1 MDRSSELSETG
12 GNGKEAL
19 DAFRELALHYHVSNQ
34 IGEQK
39 MNKPEKSSVQ
49 DYQASESKFKHP
61 RLKLSPTARKIKL
74 KEKLSTIMV
83 INDDKHV
90 SLDKIASNIDGSS
103 LQKILAHLFRQ
114 NEEGTLHSLAKELG
128 FQLLSDDIDIKSA
141 NTLPSQTQSSQVSPA
156 VLKEGFV
163 SKIVALDRDQ
173 LLQSESLSAHMQ
185 EENSIITNGEPP
197 SQYNAEKAAYID
209 KSKQLISVEAH
220 KSVTTLEE
228 VTTAE
233 DLVVE
238 EKSSEDVVVEEI
250 RSEDVAAPR
259 KISSQVDDLVEQ
271 QLDFQGFEGSFF
283 FSDGNYRLL
292 RALTGGSKIPSLVI
306 IDPLLQQH
314 YVYPQES
321 NFSYTSL
328 ADFLNGFLN
337 GSLLPYQQSEPV
349 LQSPREATHPP
360 FVNVDFHEVDS
371 IPRVTTHTFSELVL
385 GFNQSDTTNVVHT
398 WNKDVLVLFSNNWC
412 GFCQRME
419 LVVREVYRAVKAN
432 MIALRGGSRNGE
444 KVFSGGKC
452 LIKCSLKLAILI
464 YIFCMSQKV
473 NAYFIASY
481 GQFSFTPFCKLS
493 VFSFSLLNLAN
504 SHITRKVYKRKQQP

>member
-1 MDRSSELSETG
+1 VLLFVDRSSEFSETG

-19 DAFRELALHYHVSNQ
+19 DSFRELALQYQVSNQ

-39 MNKPEKSSVQ
+39 KNKPEKSSAQ
-49 DYQASESKFKHP
+49 DHQASDSKFKHP

-74 KEKLSTIMV
+74 KEKLSTIMI

-90 SLDKIASNIDGSS
+90 TLDKVASNLEGSS
-103 LQKILAHLFRQ
+103 LQKILSHLLRQ
-114 NEEGTLHSLAKELG
+114 NEEGSLHSLAKELG
-128 FQLLSDDIDIKSA
+128 FQLLSDDIDIKS
-141 NTLPSQTQSSQVSPA
+141 PSQTVQSSQVSPA
-156 VLKEGFV
+156 VLKEGLV
-163 SKIVALDRDQ
+163 SNIVALDRDQ

-197 SQYNAEKAAYID
+197 SQYNEEKAAYID
-209 KSKQLISVEAH
+209 TSKQLISIEPH
-220 KSVTTLEE
+220 KSVTALEE
-228 VTTAE
+228 VATAE
-233 DLVVE
+233 GLVE

-250 RSEDVAAPR
+250 RSEDVATPP
-259 KISSQVDDLVEQ
+259 KISSQVDNLVEQ

-306 IDPLLQQH
+306 IDPLSQQH
-314 YVYPQES
+314 YVLPQES
-321 NFSYTSL
+321 NFSYSSL

-337 GSLLPYQQSEPV
+337 GSLPPYQRSEPA
-349 LQSPREATHPP
+349 LQSPREATPPP

-385 GFNQSDTTNVVHT
+385 GFNQSGTKNVAHT

-419 LVVREVYRAVKAN
+419 LVVREVFRAVKGN

-444 KVFSGGKC
+444 KVFSGGKSYKV
-452 LIKCSLKLAILI
+452 LIKIGTNNFFFLHV
-464 YIFCMSQKV
+464 FQKV
-473 NAYFIASY
+473 NASFIASY
-481 GQFSFTPFCKLS
+481 GQFSFKPFCKL
-493 VFSFSLLNLAN
+493 FGFFFFFFFPPKLFLLD
-504 SHITRKVYKRKQQP
+504 

>member
-39 MNKPEKSSVQ
+39 RKKPEKSSVQ
-49 DYQASESKFKHP
+49 DYQASDIKFKHP

-74 KEKLSTIMV
+74 KEKLSTIMI

-90 SLDKIASNIDGSS
+90 TLDKIASNLEGSS
-103 LQKILAHLFRQ
+103 LQKILAQLFRQ
-114 NEEGTLHSLAKELG
+114 NEEGTLRSLAKELG

-141 NTLPSQTQSSQVSPA
+141 NTLTSQIVQSSQVSPA
-156 VLKEGFV
+156 VLKEGLV
-163 SKIVALDRDQ
+163 SNIVALDRDQ
-173 LLQSESLSAHMQ
+173 LPQSESLSAHMQ
-185 EENSIITNGEPP
+185 EENSIMTNGEPP
-197 SQYNAEKAAYID
+197 SQYNEGKTAYID
-209 KSKQLISVEAH
+209 KSRQLISVEAH
-220 KSVTTLEE
+220 KSVTALEE
-228 VTTAE
+228 VATAE

-238 EKSSEDVVVEEI
+238 EKSSEDVVVGEI
-250 RSEDVAAPR
+250 RSEDVVAPQ

-283 FSDGNYRLL
+283 FSDGNYQLL
-292 RALTGGSKIPSLVI
+292 RAMTGGSKIPSLVI

-314 YVYPQES
+314 YVLPQES
-321 NFSYTSL
+321 NFSYSSL

-385 GFNQSDTTNVVHT
+385 GFNQSDTKNVVHT

-419 LVVREVYRAVKAN
+419 LVVREVYRAVKGN
-432 MIALRGGSRNGE
+432 MISLRRGSRNEE

-452 LIKCSLKLAILI
+452 LIKC
-464 YIFCMSQKV
+464 
-473 NAYFIASY
+473 
-481 GQFSFTPFCKLS
+481 
-493 VFSFSLLNLAN
+493 
-504 SHITRKVYKRKQQP
+504 